1 MAPMEVQVH
10 ERQKQLKQ
18 CLNSIKRIHQ
28 ATETLEERID
38 ELRQTESD
46 LLQQLQKTER
56 IAQDVLQVFARQPAG
71 VPVGTAHVRAA

>member
-1 MAPMEVQVH
+1 VH

-18 CLNSIKRIHQ
+18 RLSSIKRIHQ

-56 IAQDVLQVFARQPAG
+56 IAQDVLQVFARQPAA
-71 VPVGTAHVRAA
+71 VPVATAHVRAA